1 MFYRLFRYFFLR
13 TKSSKDSIRVSKF
26 DTLVSRLSKMI
37 TVKVNQLITAEV
49 RKIDLTRLYCKGRTR
64 APLKSCPSALV

>member
-49 RKIDLTRLYCKGRTR
+49 RKIDLNNRSGFFIVKNAYPG
-64 APLKSCPSALV
+64 